1 VEISVFEAR
10 RVTLAARGFNAL
22 RRHDRIGA
30 GQL

>member
-1 VEISVFEAR
+1 VEISVSEAW
-10 RVTLAARGFNAL
+10 RVALAALGFNAL